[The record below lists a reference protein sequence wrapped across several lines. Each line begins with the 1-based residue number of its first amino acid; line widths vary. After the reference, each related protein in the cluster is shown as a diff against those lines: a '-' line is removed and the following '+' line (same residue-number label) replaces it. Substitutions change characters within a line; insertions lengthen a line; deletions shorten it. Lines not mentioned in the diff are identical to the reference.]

1 MRIALVSQEYPPE
14 TANGGIASQ
23 TYLKAHGLAALGH
36 EVVVLSHSID
46 HERHDYHDG
55 PVAVTR
61 IPGTCPVLRTETE
74 IARWLAYSHQVAAE
88 LDVMRRRHALDLI
101 EFPEFGAEGFVYLLN
116 QTPRSTITTVV
127 QLHGP
132 LVMLAHALGLPERH
146 SELYRVGTF
155 MEATCLRL
163 ADAVYS
169 SSRCSARWC
178 TEHYGLEPMV
188 PVLHMGVDTASFV
201 PRPAERD
208 DRPTI
213 LFVGRVSP
221 SKGVEVLLAAAIGL
235 ARRLPELRLRLVGRV
250 EAPFLESL
258 RDRAE
263 AAGLPHLLEVTGP
276 LPPASLPGEF
286 ARADVFAAPS
296 LYEGGPGLVYLE
308 AMASGLPVIACEG
321 SGAAEV
327 VRHGEN
333 GNLVVPGDVAS
344 LEECLRSLFEDDEER
359 GRMGQRARH
368 YVLREADTRV
378 AVRRLESMY
387 HDILAGRGRTA
398 TLVSAVREDAHEEE
412 KVP

>member
-1 MRIALVSQEYPPE
+1 MRVALVSQEYPPE
-14 TANGGIASQ
+14 TAHGGIASQ

-36 EVVVLSHSID
+36 EVLVISHSTD
-46 HERHDYHDG
+46 HERHDYDDG

-61 IPGTCPVLRTETE
+61 IAGSDPKLHAETE

-88 LDVMRRRHALDLI
+88 LARMHERRALDLI

-116 QTPRSTITTVV
+116 QTPWSRVPTVV

-132 LVMLAHALGLPERH
+132 LVMLAHVLGWPEQH

-169 SSRCSARWC
+169 SSSCSARWC
-178 TEHYGLEPMV
+178 SDHYGLQPMA
-188 PVLHMGVDTASFV
+188 PVLHMGVDTSLFA
-201 PRPAERD
+201 PRSTERD

-213 LFVGRVSP
+213 LFVGRISP

-235 ARRLPELRLRLVGRV
+235 SRQLPELRLRLVGQV
-250 EAPFLESL
+250 EPAFLQSL

-263 AAGLPHLLEVTGP
+263 AAGFPRLLEVEGP
-276 LPPASLPGEF
+276 LPAASLAGELS
-286 ARADVFAAPS
+286 RADVFAAPS

-308 AMASGLPVIACEG
+308 AMACGLPVIACDG
-321 SGAAEV
+321 SGASEV
-327 VRHGEN
+327 VRHDEN
-333 GNLVVPGDVAS
+333 GRLVAPGDVAS
-344 LEECLRSLFEDDEER
+344 LEECLRSLLADDEER
-359 GRMGQRARH
+359 RRLGAGARA

-387 HDILAGRGRTA
+387 HDIVAGAG
-398 TLVSAVREDAHEEE
+398 
-412 KVP
+412 

>member
-14 TANGGIASQ
+14 TAHGGIAAQ

-36 EVVVLSHSID
+36 EVIVLAHSTD
-46 HERHDYHDG
+46 GERHHYRDG

-61 IPGTCPVLRTETE
+61 IPGTYPELPTETE
-74 IARWLAYSHQVAAE
+74 IARWLSYSQQVAGE
-88 LDVMRRRHALDLI
+88 LETIRRHALDLI
-101 EFPEFGAEGFVYLLN
+101 EFPEFGAEGFVHLLN
-116 QTPRSTITTVV
+116 QTPWSRITTVV

-132 LVMLAHALGLPERH
+132 LVMLAHVLGWPEQH

-169 SSRCSARWC
+169 SSTCSARWC
-178 TEHYGLEPMV
+178 TEHYGLKPVV
-188 PVLHMGVDTASFV
+188 PVLHMGVDTTLFA
-201 PRPAERD
+201 PRPGERD

-213 LFVGRVSP
+213 LFVGRISP
-221 SKGVEVLLAAAIGL
+221 SKGVEVLLAAAVRL
-235 ARRLPELRLRLVGRV
+235 ARQLPELRLRLVGRV
-250 EAPFLESL
+250 EAPFLDSL

-263 AAGLPHLLEVTGP
+263 AAGLPRLLEVKGP
-276 LPPASLPGEF
+276 LPPASLPAEF
-286 ARADVFAAPS
+286 SRADVFAAPS

-308 AMASGLPVIACEG
+308 AMACGLPVIACEG

-327 VRHGEN
+327 VRDGEN
-333 GNLVVPGDVAS
+333 GILVVPGDVAS
-344 LEECLRSLFEDDEER
+344 LEESLRSLFEDDEER
-359 GRMGQRARH
+359 GRLGHRARH

-387 HDILAGRGRTA
+387 HDILAGRARPGTV
-398 TLVSAVREDAHEEE
+398 LEHEETL
-412 KVP
+412 P